1 MNILTCSSTEIYLR
15 VVCCTT
21 ICPYLP
27 VLMPSILS
35 VLNQAWLYSKSFR
48 EVQLSTKWT
57 PHTVRGRRGLSDAKQ
72 EAGTAKHEGMA
83 GLQQPSVHRAME
95 TLSLLHAT
103 KNKALSP
110 LPHIK
115 KFTTLSSNHCQ
126 DIWLLRCSS
135 CRASCLIIHPERLV
149 WEVTKQASH
158 RNCLKCS

>member
-1 MNILTCSSTEIYLR
+1 MNIFTCSSTEIYFR
-15 VVCCTT
+15 VVCSAT

-35 VLNQAWLYSKSFR
+35 VLNQGCSKSFR
-48 EVQLSTKWT
+48 EVQRSTKWT
-57 PHTVRGRRGLSDAKQ
+57 PHTLRRRRGLSDAKQ
-72 EAGTAKHEGMA
+72 EARTANHEGMA
-83 GLQQPSVHRAME
+83 RLQQPSVHRAME

-126 DIWLLRCSS
+126 DIWLLRCPS

-149 WEVTKQASH
+149 WELTKQASC
-158 RNCLKCS
+158 RNFLKCS